1 MTLYDG
7 RWDMIQIDFID
18 RKLIWFPLRVVH
30 VPWESRGCAKW
41 CSYTRKAYRTW
52 SLIVPKRT
60 FWSLTCIE
68 PSPVSYKYIIYT
80 INRLNARAFFFFL
93 SFFFLFF
100 LPHWVCLSAK
110 AWKDASR
117 FDSQKINFVSEYGE
131 RIEYNLSGIIYASLR
146 AFYH

>member
-7 RWDMIQIDFID
+7 RRDMIQIDFID

-68 PSPVSYKYIIYT
+68 PSLVSYKYIIYT
-80 INRLNARAFFFFL
+80 INRLNMLVPFSSPFL
-93 SFFFLFF
+93 SFFFFF
-100 LPHWVCLSAK
+100 ASLSLSAK

-117 FDSQKINFVSEYGE
+117 FASQKINFVSEYGE